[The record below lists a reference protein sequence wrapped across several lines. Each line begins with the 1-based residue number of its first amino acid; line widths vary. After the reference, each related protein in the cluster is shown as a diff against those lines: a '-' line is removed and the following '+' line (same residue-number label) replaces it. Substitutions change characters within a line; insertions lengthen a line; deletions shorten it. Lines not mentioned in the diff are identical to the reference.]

1 LSGDKR
7 GVRTSCL
14 AGAALAVAILVA
26 PAQADTLREALVRT
40 YSGNPTLTGARARLR
55 AIDENV
61 SIARAEGRPR
71 LTGTAEVT
79 QDYLG
84 THLRNGG
91 RALTGGVQLDY
102 PLFQGGRVKNG
113 IKAADARVIAGRADL
128 RATEG
133 DVFTDAVGAYMD
145 VIRDTSIVELNAN
158 QVKVLGTNLEASQQR
173 FQVGDLTRTDVAQ
186 SEARLSLARS
196 EYSAAQGRLTVSREN
211 YQRLIGTAPG
221 ALEAPP
227 PLPPLPAT
235 PEAAVQV
242 ALANNPNLSSA
253 GAAAQAA
260 GYDVRTANAARLP
273 TLSAG
278 AGSSYTNFLG
288 TTDQRFQGSTIG
300 NDETTSSLGLTARIP
315 LYQGGS
321 VAAQVRQAR
330 ALENQALEQT
340 IEAERFV
347 IASVRGSFASYQAAR
362 EQITASEEAVS
373 ANRLALEGTRAE
385 NSVGTRTIL
394 DVLNAEQELLNSQV
408 SLVTA
413 RRDEYVA
420 GFALLNAMGQ
430 AEMRDLGLD
439 GGPLYD
445 PVSNYNRVT
454 RSMSDWSSGPRG
466 APQATRTVGDAPSP
480 VVAPVLHYDDVMK

>member
-1 LSGDKR
+1 
-7 GVRTSCL
+7 
-14 AGAALAVAILVA
+14 
-26 PAQADTLREALVRT
+26 
-40 YSGNPTLTGARARLR
+40 
-55 AIDENV
+55 
-61 SIARAEGRPR
+61 
-71 LTGTAEVT
+71 
-79 QDYLG
+79 
-84 THLRNGG
+84 
-91 RALTGGVQLDY
+91 VQLDY

-113 IKAADARVIAGRADL
+113 IKAADARVMAGRADL

-158 QVKVLGTNLEASQQR
+158 QVRVLATNLDASQQR

-196 EYSAAQGRLTVSREN
+196 DYAAAQGRLTVSQQN
-211 YQRLIGTAPG
+211 YERLIGAAPG
-221 ALEAPP
+221 TLEPPP
-227 PLPPLPAT
+227 PLPTLPAS
-235 PEAAVQV
+235 ADQAVEI
-242 ALANNPNLSSA
+242 ALANNPNLASA

-260 GYDVRTANAARLP
+260 GFDVRTANANRLP
-273 TLSAG
+273 TLSATT
-278 AGSSYTNFLG
+278 GSSYSNFLG
-288 TTDQRFQGSTIG
+288 TQDKRFGPG
-300 NDETTSSLGLTARIP
+300 FPKDETASSIGLSARIP
-315 LYQGGS
+315 LYQGGG

-330 ALENQALEQT
+330 AFESQALEQT

-347 IASVRGSFASYQAAR
+347 IASVRGSFASYRAAQ
-362 EQITASEEAVS
+362 EQIRSSEAAVA

-385 NSVGTRTIL
+385 NSVGSRTIL

-408 SLVTA
+408 SLVSA

-445 PVSNYNRVT
+445 PVANYNRVS
-454 RSMSDWSSGPRG
+454 RSASDWGSGPKPV
-466 APQATRTVGDAPSP
+466 PQATRTIGDTPSP
-480 VVAPVLHYDDVMK
+480 VVSPLLHYDIPMK

>member
-1 LSGDKR
+1 MTR
-7 GVRTSCL
+7 AIWL
-14 AGAALAVAILVA
+14 AGAALLAGT
-26 PAQADTLREALVRT
+26 AQADTLRDALVRT
-40 YSGNPTLTGARARLR
+40 YSGNPSITGARARLR

-61 SIARAEGRPR
+61 SIARAEGRPN
-71 LTGTAEVT
+71 LIGTAGIT

-84 THLRNGG
+84 TKLRDGG
-91 RALTGGVQLDY
+91 RALTGSVELDY

-113 IKAADARVIAGRADL
+113 VRAADARVAAGRADL

-158 QVKVLGTNLEASQQR
+158 QVKVLETNLEASQQR

-196 EYSAAQGRLTVSREN
+196 EYAAAVGRLTVSKEG
-211 YQRLIGTAPG
+211 YQRLIGAPPG
-221 ALEAPP
+221 TLEAPP
-227 PLPPLPAT
+227 PLPPLPTT
-235 PEAAVQV
+235 PAQAVEV
-242 ALANNPNLSSA
+242 ALANNPNLTSA
-253 GAAAQAA
+253 SAAAQAA

-273 TLSAG
+273 TLSAVT
-278 AGSSYTNFLG
+278 GSSYSNFLG
-288 TTDQRFQGSTIG
+288 TEDRRFQNANIG
-300 NDETTSSLGLTARIP
+300 NDETNSSVGLSARIP
-315 LYQGGS
+315 LYQGGG
-321 VAAQVRQAR
+321 VAARVRQAR
-330 ALENQALEQT
+330 ALEGQALEQT
-340 IEAERFV
+340 IEVERFV
-347 IASVRGSFASYQAAR
+347 IASVRGSFASYQAAKER
-362 EQITASEEAVS
+362 ISASEKAVA

-385 NSVGTRTIL
+385 NSVGSRTIL

-445 PVSNYNRVT
+445 PVANYDKVSRRV
-454 RSMSDWSSGPRG
+454 SDWDSGPKPV
-466 APQATRTVGDAPSP
+466 PQATRTVGDAPSP
-480 VVAPVLHYDDVMK
+480 VVSPLLHSDAPMK

>member
-1 LSGDKR
+1 MPT
-7 GVRTSCL
+7 VRAIWL
-14 AGAALAVAILVA
+14 AGAALAASAMTA
-26 PAQADTLREALVRT
+26 PGHADTLREALVRT

-61 SIARAEGRPR
+61 SIARADGRPR
-71 LTGTAEVT
+71 LTGTAEVS

-84 THLRNGG
+84 TRLRDGG

-113 IKAADARVIAGRADL
+113 IRAADARVIAGRADL

-158 QVKVLGTNLEASQQR
+158 QVKVLETNLEASQQR

-196 EYSAAQGRLTVSREN
+196 EYAAAMGRLTVSKEN
-211 YQRLIGTAPG
+211 YQRLIGVAPG
-221 ALEAPP
+221 TLEPPP

-235 PEAAVQV
+235 PDAAVQI
-242 ALANNPNLSSA
+242 ALANNPNLGSA
-253 GAAAQAA
+253 SAAAQAA
-260 GYDVRTANAARLP
+260 GYDVRVANSGRLP
-273 TLSAG
+273 TLSANT
-278 AGSSYTNFLG
+278 GSSYTNFLG
-288 TTDQRFQGSTIG
+288 TQDRRFQGAAIG
-300 NDETTSSLGLTARIP
+300 DDETVSSIGLTARIP

-330 ALENQALEQT
+330 AIENQSLEQA

-347 IASVRGSFASYQAAR
+347 IASARGSFASYQAAKER
-362 EQITASEEAVS
+362 IVASEEAVS

-385 NSVGTRTIL
+385 NTVGTRTIL

-439 GGPLYD
+439 GGTLYD
-445 PVSNYNRVT
+445 PVANYNRVT
-454 RSMSDWSSGPRG
+454 RSISDWNSGKKPV
-466 APQATRTVGDAPSP
+466 PEATRTAGETPSP
-480 VVAPVLHYDDVMK
+480 VVAPLLPYDNPMQ